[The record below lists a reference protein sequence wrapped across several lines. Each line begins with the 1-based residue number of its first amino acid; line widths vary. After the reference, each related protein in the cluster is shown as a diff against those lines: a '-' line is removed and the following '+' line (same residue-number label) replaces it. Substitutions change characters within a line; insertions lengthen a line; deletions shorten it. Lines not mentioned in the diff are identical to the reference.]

1 MIGQRFYPVFT
12 RGKSLSSKAKRDSSD
27 LPINFEQMTIGKPDV
42 NRLNA
47 AIASIKLGTY
57 VHCEH
62 GQDRTG
68 LIIGAYRVK
77 VEHWTKEQAYQ
88 EMLRFGFHPL
98 LRGLCWS
105 WEEDVP

>member
-1 MIGQRFYPVFT
+1 M
-12 RGKSLSSKAKRDSSD
+12 
-27 LPINFEQMTIGKPDV
+27 PINFEQMTIGKPDV